1 MEEKEIKKVVRSRY
15 GSIARN
21 SSSCCGPSNTVTNP
35 NSSCC
40 GPTPTISNPQSSC
53 CGSSSGPSIS
63 NLSKLVGYSDE
74 EISSVPEG
82 SNLGLGC
89 GNPLA
94 HASIKEGDIVLDLGS
109 GAGFDSFLA
118 SKRVGKTGKV
128 IGVDMTPDMVDK
140 ARENAIKGNIENV
153 EFRLGEIEHLPV
165 ADNSVDLIISNCVIN
180 LVPNKEQVFQDAYR
194 VLKPGGKL
202 MISDIVLQKELP
214 DYVKKS
220 IDAYIGCVSGAS
232 LMDDYISKIKMAG
245 FKEVKILSQISFPV
259 DMILINPDIM
269 EQVKQIGIPMDEV
282 ESIAKSVVSI
292 KFEARK

>member
-1 MEEKEIKKVVRSRY
+1 MEEKEIKKVVRNRY

-21 SSSCCGPSNTVTNP
+21 SSSCCGPSSANVNP
-35 NSSCC
+35 SSSCC
-40 GPTPTISNPQSSC
+40 GPNPTSSSSESSC
-53 CGSSSGPSIS
+53 CRNINDASFS
-63 NLSKLVGYSDE
+63 NLSKVVGYSDE
-74 EISSVPEG
+74 EINSVPEG

-94 HASIKEGDIVLDLGS
+94 HSSIKEGDVVLDLGS
-109 GAGFDSFLA
+109 GAGFDCFLA

-128 IGVDMTPDMVDK
+128 IGVDMTPDMIDK
-140 ARENAIKGNIENV
+140 ARENAINGNIENV

-180 LVPNKEQVFQDAYR
+180 LVPNKEQVFQDAFR
-194 VLKPGGKL
+194 VLKVGGKL
-202 MISDIVLQKELP
+202 MISDIVLQKELS

-232 LMDDYISKIKMAG
+232 LKDDYIGKIKMAG
-245 FKEVKILSQISFPV
+245 FKEVNILSQASFPV

-292 KFEARK
+292 KLEARK

>member
-1 MEEKEIKKVVRSRY
+1 
-15 GSIARN
+15 
-21 SSSCCGPSNTVTNP
+21 
-35 NSSCC
+35 
-40 GPTPTISNPQSSC
+40 
-53 CGSSSGPSIS
+53 
-63 NLSKLVGYSDE
+63 
-74 EISSVPEG
+74 
-82 SNLGLGC
+82 
-89 GNPLA
+89 
-94 HASIKEGDIVLDLGS
+94 
-109 GAGFDSFLA
+109 
-118 SKRVGKTGKV
+118 
-128 IGVDMTPDMVDK
+128 MTPDMVDK

-194 VLKPGGKL
+194 VLKTGGKL
-202 MISDIVLQKELP
+202 MISDIVLLKDLP
-214 DYVKKS
+214 DYVKES

-232 LMDDYISKIKMAG
+232 LKDDYIGKIKMAG
-245 FKEVKILSQISFPV
+245 FKEVKILSQVSFPV